1 MNTIK
6 LYAVH
11 NGYEI
16 IGYASN
22 FEEIEN
28 ICDNYCKKQSGGKIS
43 YSCKRVLEGFD
54 NNGEDEYTLIYQY
67 STLYLEM
74 FHATKKVEL

>member
-22 FEEIEN
+22 FEEIKN
-28 ICDNYCKKQSGGKIS
+28 ICENYCKKTIRRK
-43 YSCKRVLEGFD
+43 
-54 NNGEDEYTLIYQY
+54 N
-67 STLYLEM
+67 
-74 FHATKKVEL
+74 